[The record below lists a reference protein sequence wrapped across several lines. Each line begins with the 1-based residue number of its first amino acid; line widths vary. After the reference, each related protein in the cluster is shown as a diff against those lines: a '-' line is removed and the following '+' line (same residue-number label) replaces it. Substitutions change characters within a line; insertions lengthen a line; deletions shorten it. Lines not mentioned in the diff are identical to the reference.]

1 VTSDGAPAFALH
13 ADASAV
19 QDAVRRARTG
29 LVDRE
34 VLTEVVALCAVAGE
48 HLLVVGRREQ
58 RRSAIVLPNSWATQR
73 PGPPRGDGPAVAR
86 SYGGRCA
93 HSRCGRNVPQGLAL
107 GTVRAGFRRLT
118 CADVSEEGLA
128 QPVTG
133 GFKTHHS
140 GCGANVPQGPC
151 SGTVSGRS
159 ISGL

>member
-73 PGPPRGDGPAVAR
+73 PGPPRVMARPLRGHMGEDAPTRAVAEMCHR
-86 SYGGRCA
+86 VLLWGR
-93 HSRCGRNVPQGLAL
+93 
-107 GTVRAGFRRLT
+107 
-118 CADVSEEGLA
+118 
-128 QPVTG
+128 
-133 GFKTHHS
+133 
-140 GCGANVPQGPC
+140 
-151 SGTVSGRS
+151 SGRDL
-159 ISGL
+159 GV